1 MYIKILKNLSF
12 YINKEKR
19 KLLNVFPFKRREPN
33 GRLPKIS
40 AYLSIYNDADI
51 LEISLRSIA
60 NYVDELIVVDGA
72 YIWMAPIIESTGRN
86 PMKSDNFVYEKIQ
99 ASGIPFKVINRIWK
113 NEVEKRMAGYEATSH
128 QYVMRIDAD
137 EVLFFN
143 EVALKQFITSKCALA
158 EMYMPNYA
166 APGWVIQGKRLID
179 KFRTYPRQSLLF
191 DKKKISSSD
200 HLRYLWLVLTA
211 DELPMLN
218 KNQKIFSVFENPI
231 AFCAHLTN
239 WRFIDSSV
247 NRSAFYTMNWMRKN
261 GAPWVN
267 KIGRVQIENFD
278 KFFELVPPKIFL
290 EIMKNNNIVQG
301 DISLKSVEKLSKSPL
316 NQSQEALF
324 SGLHQ
329 IFIKKLQK
337 RVLDIQQN
345 DSFALSGYPFYLDIT
360 LSETLSKIAPNGLLK
375 IKFSEPITNAVVNI
389 KTLTTRQPFN
399 RKLNPNYRHENS
411 ILTIELDSIKYGEC
425 DLRKSIEITVFF
437 NTEDFAFLSY
447 KFSQS

>member
-19 KLLNVFPFKRREPN
+19 KLLNVFPVIKRGQN
-33 GRLPKIS
+33 DRLPKIS

-72 YIWMAPIIESTGRN
+72 YIWMAPFLESTGRN
-86 PMKSDNFVYEKIQ
+86 PLKSDDFVYEKIQ

-113 NEVEKRMAGYEATSH
+113 NEVEKRMAGYEATSY
-128 QYVMRIDAD
+128 QYVMRIDSD

-143 EVALKQFITSKCALA
+143 EIDLMQFFSSKCALA

-179 KFRTYPRQSLLF
+179 KFRTYPRQSMLF
-191 DKKKISSSD
+191 DKNKISSSD

-211 DELPMLN
+211 DEIPMTN
-218 KNQKIFSVFENPI
+218 KKQKIFSVFEKPI

-267 KIGRVQIENFD
+267 KIGKSKIKNFD

-290 EIMKNNNIVQG
+290 EIMKNNAIVQG
-301 DISLKSVEKLSKSPL
+301 DISLKSAEKLSKSPL
-316 NQSQEALF
+316 NQSQEAIF
-324 SGLHQ
+324 SSLYS
-329 IFIKKLQK
+329 IFIKKLQN
-337 RVLDIQQN
+337 RVLDIQEN
-345 DSFALSGYPFYLDIT
+345 DSYALSGYPFYLDIT
-360 LSETLSKIAPNGLLK
+360 LKETLDKIASNGLFK
-375 IKFSEPITNAVVNI
+375 IKFSQPITNAIVII
-389 KTLTTRQPFN
+389 KILTTIQPFN
-399 RKLNPNYRHENS
+399 RKFNPNYRFENN
-411 ILTIELDSIKYGEC
+411 ILTIELNSLKYGEF